1 MNQGVNL
8 FTFSIKTYL
17 VLLIE
22 RLIDSDGPMYQKI
35 SNLAE
40 PNSQYFECD
49 GSKTSV

>member
-1 MNQGVNL
+1 MNL